1 MGLSLPRSLRG
12 GGPYAPP
19 RQHAPEGVTS
29 ARQSAGV
36 RVSAAAPRRW
46 VRAGTSAHALG
57 ATEARAARGAGPADT
72 EAEGI
77 PRVAWKADGKNA
89 GEGRSGNSVAGAACG
104 C

>member
-36 RVSAAAPRRW
+36 LSSAASPRRR
-46 VRAGTSAHALG
+46 VRAGTNVHALG

-72 EAEGI
+72 EA
-77 PRVAWKADGKNA
+77 D
-89 GEGRSGNSVAGAACG
+89 AASHTRRAVCDE
-104 C
+104 CWVSPSAAAAAPV